1 MRLNINTFIQ
11 EELRVLT
18 NKNFSKK
25 YISQYIIPIIN
36 NIYHSKSNKFI
47 LSGSQGSGKSTLS
60 KLLKLVI
67 EKFYKKKV
75 MLLSID
81 DYYLSKNQRLK
92 LSKKI
97 HPLLLTRGVPGTHDI
112 KALKYHINQFK
123 NQHFPI
129 NTPTFNKLKDD
140 ISKKR
145 KVFKKAEILLLEGWC
160 CGSQPIT
167 NQYLFKNINS
177 LENTFDENKNW
188 RKYYNSLLRNE
199 YRSIFSFFDKK
210 IYIQAP
216 SFKYVLKWRNAQEK
230 GNASKSHNKNFMNK
244 ENLQK
249 FIQHYEKL
257 TKWMMQTMPAKADI
271 LIKIDNNQ
279 KIKKLLFRIDDCH

>member
-1 MRLNINTFIQ
+1 MKLNIDIFIQ
-11 EELRVLT
+11 EELKKLT
-18 NKNFSKK
+18 NKNFTKK

-36 NIYHSKSNKFI
+36 NLYHSKNNKFI
-47 LSGSQGSGKSTLS
+47 LSGSQGSGKSTLG

-112 KALKYHINQFK
+112 KALKYHINQFQ
-123 NQHFPI
+123 NQNFPI
-129 NTPTFNKLKDD
+129 STPIFNKLKDD

-145 KVFKKAEILLLEGWC
+145 KVINNAQILLLEGWC
-160 CGSQPIT
+160 CGSAPIA
-167 NQYLFKNINS
+167 NKYLFKNINT
-177 LENTFDENKNW
+177 LENTYDKNTNW

-199 YRSIFSFFDKK
+199 YKSVFSLFDKK
-210 IYIQAP
+210 IYIKAP
-216 SFKYVLKWRNAQEK
+216 SFKYALEWRYLQEK
-230 GNASKSHNKNFMNK
+230 SNASKSNNKNVMNK
-244 ENLQK
+244 VKLQE

-257 TKWMMQTMPAKADI
+257 TKWMMLTMPNQADI
-271 LIKIDNNQ
+271 LIKINSNQ
-279 KIKKLLFRIDDCH
+279 KIKKLLFKVDKF

>member
-1 MRLNINTFIQ
+1 MKLNIDIFIQ
-11 EELRVLT
+11 EELRNLT
-18 NKNFSKK
+18 NKNFPKK

-36 NIYHSKSNKFI
+36 NIYYSKNNKFI
-47 LSGSQGSGKSTLS
+47 LSGSQGSGKSTLA

-67 EKFYKKKV
+67 EKYYTKKV

-81 DYYLSKNQRLK
+81 DYYLCKNQRLK

-112 KALKYHINQFK
+112 KALKYHINQFQ
-123 NQHFPI
+123 NQNFPI
-129 NTPTFNKLKDD
+129 STPIFNKLKDD

-145 KVFKKAEILLLEGWC
+145 KVIHNAQILLLEGWC
-160 CGSQPIT
+160 CGSMPIA

-177 LENTFDENKNW
+177 LENTYDKNTNW

-199 YRSIFSFFDKK
+199 YKSVFSLFEKK
-210 IYIQAP
+210 IYIKAP
-216 SFKYVLKWRNAQEK
+216 SFKYVLKWRYAQEK
-230 GNASKSHNKNFMNK
+230 NNASKSNNNKIMNK
-244 ENLQK
+244 PILQE

-257 TKWMMQTMPAKADI
+257 TKWMMLTMPAKTDM
-271 LIKIDNNQ
+271 LIKIDSSQ
-279 KIKKLLFRIDDCH
+279 KIKKLLFKVDKF

>member
-1 MRLNINTFIQ
+1 MKLNIDIFIQ
-11 EELRVLT
+11 EELKKLT
-18 NKNFSKK
+18 NKNFTKK

-36 NIYHSKSNKFI
+36 NLYHSKNNKFI
-47 LSGSQGSGKSTLS
+47 LSGSQGSGKSTLG

-81 DYYLSKNQRLK
+81 DYYLSKNERIK

-112 KALKYHINQFK
+112 KALKYHINQFQ
-123 NQHFPI
+123 NQNFPI
-129 NTPTFNKLKDD
+129 SSPIFNKLKDD

-145 KVFKKAEILLLEGWC
+145 KVINSAQILLLEGWC
-160 CGSQPIT
+160 CGSVPIA
-167 NQYLFKNINS
+167 NKYLFKNINT
-177 LENTFDENKNW
+177 LENTYDKNTNW

-199 YRSIFSFFDKK
+199 YKSVFSLFDKK
-210 IYIQAP
+210 IYIKSP
-216 SFKYVLKWRNAQEK
+216 SFKYVLEWRYTQEK
-230 GNASKSHNKNFMNK
+230 SNASKSNNKNFMNK
-244 ENLQK
+244 VKLQE

-257 TKWMMQTMPAKADI
+257 TKWMMLTMPNQADI
-271 LIKIDNNQ
+271 LIKIDSNQ
-279 KIKKLLFRIDDCH
+279 KIKKLFFKISKFH

>member
-1 MRLNINTFIQ
+1 MKLNIDIFIQ
-11 EELRVLT
+11 EELKKLT
-18 NKNFSKK
+18 NKNFTKK

-36 NIYHSKSNKFI
+36 NLYHSKNNKFI
-47 LSGSQGSGKSTLS
+47 LSGSQGSGKSTLG

-112 KALKYHINQFK
+112 KALKYHINQFQ
-123 NQHFPI
+123 NQNFPI
-129 NTPTFNKLKDD
+129 SSPIFNKLKDD

-145 KVFKKAEILLLEGWC
+145 KVINSAQILLLEGWC
-160 CGSQPIT
+160 CGSVPIA
-167 NQYLFKNINS
+167 NQYLFKNINT
-177 LENTFDENKNW
+177 LENTYDKNTNW

-199 YRSIFSFFDKK
+199 YKSVFSLFDKK
-210 IYIQAP
+210 IYIKAP
-216 SFKYVLKWRNAQEK
+216 SFKYVLEWRYAQEK
-230 GNASKSHNKNFMNK
+230 SNASKSNNKNFMNK
-244 ENLQK
+244 VKLQE

-257 TKWMMQTMPAKADI
+257 TKWMMLTMPNQADI
-271 LIKIDNNQ
+271 LIKIDSNQ
-279 KIKKLLFRIDDCH
+279 KIKKLLFKISKFH

>member
-1 MRLNINTFIQ
+1 MKLNIDIFIQ
-11 EELRVLT
+11 EELKKLT
-18 NKNFSKK
+18 NKNFTKK

-36 NIYHSKSNKFI
+36 NLYHSKNNKFI
-47 LSGSQGSGKSTLS
+47 LSGSQGSGKSTLG

-81 DYYLSKNQRLK
+81 DYYLSKNQRIK

-112 KALKYHINQFK
+112 KALKYHINQFQ
-123 NQHFPI
+123 NQNFPI
-129 NTPTFNKLKDD
+129 SSPIFNKLKDD

-145 KVFKKAEILLLEGWC
+145 KVINNAQILLLEGWC
-160 CGSQPIT
+160 CGSAPIA

-177 LENTFDENKNW
+177 LENTYDKNTNW

-199 YRSIFSFFDKK
+199 YKSVFSLFDKK
-210 IYIQAP
+210 IYIKAP
-216 SFKYVLKWRNAQEK
+216 SFKYVLKWRYAQEK
-230 GNASKSHNKNFMNK
+230 RNASNSDNKNIMNK
-244 ENLQK
+244 AKLQE

-257 TKWMMQTMPAKADI
+257 TKWMMLTMPNQADI
-271 LIKIDNNQ
+271 LIKIDSNQ
-279 KIKKLLFRIDDCH
+279 KIKKLFFKISKFH

>member
-1 MRLNINTFIQ
+1 MKIDINTFIQ
-11 EELRVLT
+11 EELKILT

-36 NIYHSKSNKFI
+36 NIYHSKNNKFI
-47 LSGSQGSGKSTLS
+47 LSGSQGSGKSTLA

-67 EKFYKKKV
+67 EKYYKKKV

-112 KALKYHINQFK
+112 QMLKYHINQFK
-123 NQHFPI
+123 NQVFPI
-129 NTPTFNKLKDD
+129 KTPTFNKLKDD

-145 KVFKKAEILLLEGWC
+145 KVIKNAEILLLEGWC
-160 CGSQPIT
+160 CGSAPIA
-167 NQYLFKNINS
+167 NNYLFKNINI
-177 LENTFDENKNW
+177 LENIFDKNKNW

-199 YRSIFSFFDKK
+199 YNSVFSLFDKQ

-216 SFKYVLKWRNAQEK
+216 AFKYILKWRHAQEK
-230 GNASKSHNKNFMNK
+230 VNASKSNNKNFMNK
-244 ENLQK
+244 AKLQE
-249 FIQHYEKL
+249 FIQNYEKL
-257 TKWMMQTMPAKADI
+257 TKWMMLTMPPKADI
-271 LIKIDNNQ
+271 LIKIDINQ
-279 KIKKLLFRIDDCH
+279 KIKKLFFKVDKF

>member
-1 MRLNINTFIQ
+1 MKLNIDIFIQ
-11 EELRVLT
+11 EELKKLT
-18 NKNFSKK
+18 NKNFTKK

-36 NIYHSKSNKFI
+36 NLYHSKNNKFI
-47 LSGSQGSGKSTLS
+47 LSGSQGSGKSTLG

-112 KALKYHINQFK
+112 KALKYHINQFQ
-123 NQHFPI
+123 NQNFPI
-129 NTPTFNKLKDD
+129 STPIFNKLKDD

-145 KVFKKAEILLLEGWC
+145 KVIHNAQILLLEGWC
-160 CGSQPIT
+160 CGSVPIA

-177 LENTFDENKNW
+177 LENTYDKNTNW

-199 YRSIFSFFDKK
+199 YKSVFSLFDKK
-210 IYIQAP
+210 IYIKAP
-216 SFKYVLKWRNAQEK
+216 SFKYVLKWRHAQEK
-230 GNASKSHNKNFMNK
+230 RNASDSDNKDIMNK
-244 ENLQK
+244 EKLK
-249 FIQHYEKL
+249 EFIQHYEKL
-257 TKWMMQTMPAKADI
+257 TKWMMLTMPTKADI
-271 LIKIDNNQ
+271 LIKIDSNQ
-279 KIKKLLFRIDDCH
+279 KIKKLLFKVDRL